1 MKKSTLLAC
10 AAALVISTGVVGA
23 QSAPTYDDNL
33 ILRNPVSAPALSN
46 VVLVPV
52 ASPQA
57 VQSIHEFVKAW
68 ENAEKHIALAESK
81 KNNHQALTKEEAK
94 WLHSKDKHNYADYFR
109 KHSLGYVHGQETA
122 LNWNGEN
129 RNKNEY
135 SYYTFPKYDKDQ
147 GYTNSYGYNVLRSMV
162 DRMNELLQKQKAVGG
177 PLTDEEAQALE
188 DAMLDIMA
196 QDQEHVSNEELRY
209 YMNEAVWFATKQT
222 VKNMSAEEPS
232 VRDMHEINLRE
243 AIQTDN

>member
-1 MKKSTLLAC
+1 MKKSTLLAFT
-10 AAALVISTGVVGA
+10 AAVLFGSGVFHVNA
-23 QSAPTYDDNL
+23 ASATYDDPL
-33 ILRNPVSAPALSN
+33 LLPNPAKAPTTGS

-162 DRMNELLQKQKAVGG
+162 DRMNELIQKQKAV
-177 PLTDEEAQALE
+177 
-188 DAMLDIMA
+188 
-196 QDQEHVSNEELRY
+196 
-209 YMNEAVWFATKQT
+209 AV
-222 VKNMSAEEPS
+222 
-232 VRDMHEINLRE
+232 L
-243 AIQTDN
+243 

>member
-1 MKKSTLLAC
+1 MKKSTLLAFT
-10 AAALVISTGVVGA
+10 AAVLFGSGVFHVNA
-23 QSAPTYDDNL
+23 ASATFDDPLLLPNPAKAPTTG
-33 ILRNPVSAPALSN
+33 S

-162 DRMNELLQKQKAVGG
+162 D
-177 PLTDEEAQALE
+177 
-188 DAMLDIMA
+188 MLDIMA

-232 VRDMHEINLRE
+232 VGDMHEINLRE